1 MLIITL
7 VVGAAMA
14 LGALA
19 RSRSERPDR
28 IVTLGLDAVMLFA
41 MPLIGFAYAT
51 RLELDLATV
60 LGILGGYAVI
70 AVVGLLAWQITDRR
84 MHLTRPQQGGVVL
97 GAVLANT
104 GYLGLPVALTLLP
117 RDEFPGSIAWDS
129 LISQPMALLVAPF
142 IAAAFSETHRGEAH
156 VGAQLLAVV
165 RRAPAIPALIAG
177 LLVPVDWVPHVL
189 LDIATWCVY
198 AILPIG
204 FFAVGVTLMRLR
216 SDGERAPRKAVALT
230 LGLRNVTAPALFLLL
245 GLLVLP
251 DAPRAFAL
259 QAAMPCGLNALVV
272 GHAFDLDRGV
282 IATAIAWS
290 TGIVLAV
297 ALVGALL

>member
-1 MLIITL
+1 
-7 VVGAAMA
+7 
-14 LGALA
+14 
-19 RSRSERPDR
+19 
-28 IVTLGLDAVMLFA
+28 
-41 MPLIGFAYAT
+41 
-51 RLELDLATV
+51 
-60 LGILGGYAVI
+60 
-70 AVVGLLAWQITDRR
+70 
-84 MHLTRPQQGGVVL
+84 
-97 GAVLANT
+97 
-104 GYLGLPVALTLLP
+104 
-117 RDEFPGSIAWDS
+117 
-129 LISQPMALLVAPF
+129 MALLIAPF
-142 IAAAFSETHRGEAH
+142 IAAAFSETHHGEAH

-177 LLVPVDWVPHVL
+177 LLVPASWVPHAL
-189 LDIATWCVY
+189 LDVATWCVY

-230 LGLRNVTAPALFLLL
+230 LALRNVTAPALFLLL

-251 DAPRAFAL
+251 EAPRAFAL